1 LSVADGAG
9 EERLTDF
16 LIRISGDLSAIA
28 TWYGAG
34 NSVLLAKE
42 GGRLRDDH
50 RAVLEAGKIQDIH
63 DALEAERKDG
73 GGGGAGGADVS
84 AHQLPHIG
92 PCWVLVG

>member
-1 LSVADGAG
+1 MADGAG

-34 NSVLLAKE
+34 NAALLKRY
-42 GGRLRDDH
+42 GDRLSRTH
-50 RAVLEAGKIQDIH
+50 QELLETGDITAIH

-73 GGGGAGGADVS
+73 GGGGADVS